1 MEHWHGELDVTKMA
15 WAVHLGAHASLA
27 EAVLVHRAQE
37 VIIDAV
43 SHRVTILPVE
53 LLFIDVLDGH
63 AGDVFLR
70 QHRERQAV
78 DFVKVYAGILY
89 LVLHLFVLTNIIL

>member
-1 MEHWHGELDVTKMA
+1 MEHRHSKLNVAEMA

-37 VIIDAV
+37 VVIDAV
-43 SHRVTILPVE
+43 SHRVAILPVQ

-63 AGDVFLR
+63 ASD
-70 QHRERQAV
+70 
-78 DFVKVYAGILY
+78 ILFRK
-89 LVLHLFVLTNIIL
+89 H